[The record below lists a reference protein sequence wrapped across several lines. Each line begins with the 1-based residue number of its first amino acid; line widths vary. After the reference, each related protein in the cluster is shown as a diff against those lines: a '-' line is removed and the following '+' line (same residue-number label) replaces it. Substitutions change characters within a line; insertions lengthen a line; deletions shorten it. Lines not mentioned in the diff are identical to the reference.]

1 MKKFKIPIIILI
13 ILAVLMGA
21 QFFKSKA
28 RQKLSG
34 TLEMTE
40 HALGAPVPGRLAT
53 LIAGEGSLVAK
64 GQILATL
71 DHFEQAQK
79 DYNRLKDIQKTGGI
93 DAQTV
98 EHAYLNMT
106 DHQIV
111 SPEAGEVLVK
121 VHEAGEV
128 VAAGQAVVIV
138 GDPYDRWVKVYV
150 PEGKINQVKL
160 GQPAMLKFD
169 GLNEKVPGVV
179 SYISPKAEFTPRNVQ
194 SVEERVTQTFAVKIK
209 LSNAR
214 QDVHPGVS
222 ADVEL

>member
-13 ILAVLMGA
+13 ILAVLMA
-21 QFFKSKA
+21 TQFFKTKA

-53 LIAGEGSLVAK
+53 LLTYEGGLVEK
-64 GQILATL
+64 GQTLATL

-79 DYNRLKDIQKTGGI
+79 DYKRLKDIQRTGGI
-93 DAQTV
+93 DVQTV
-98 EHAYLNMT
+98 EHAYQNMT

-111 SPEAGEVLVK
+111 SPVAGEVLVK

-138 GDPYDRWVKVYV
+138 GDPSDRWVKVFV

-160 GQPAMLKFD
+160 GQPAML
-169 GLNEKVPGVV
+169 
-179 SYISPKAEFTPRNVQ
+179 
-194 SVEERVTQTFAVKIK
+194 
-209 LSNAR
+209 
-214 QDVHPGVS
+214 
-222 ADVEL
+222 